1 MNLEGIYN
9 VFLVIVVVAIG
20 WTIVRTVF
28 KLTMR
33 LFTMGCFGIVI
44 LVGIGWILG
53 WVG

>member
-9 VFLVIVVVAIG
+9 LFLVLVVVAIG

-33 LFTMGCFGIVI
+33 LFSIGCFAIVVLI
-44 LVGIGWILG
+44 GIGWIPGL
-53 WVG
+53 VG